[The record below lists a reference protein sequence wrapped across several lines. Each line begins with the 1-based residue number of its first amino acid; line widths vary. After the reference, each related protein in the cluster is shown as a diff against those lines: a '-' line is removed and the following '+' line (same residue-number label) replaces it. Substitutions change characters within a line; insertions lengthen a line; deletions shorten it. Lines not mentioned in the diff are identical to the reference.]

1 MKYKYKSNFT
11 IEKEIDYFTQ
21 MKSFTTKHKLLKEN
35 ILYFYQKAQK
45 IVPRI
50 NLSWNQ
56 NLPIYRTLYNLSLSD
71 YYDEVLQIYFI
82 DSPLHESTVI
92 EVYGRIQHNEREN
105 FVLHVFQ
112 YYNPLPT
119 SSSMVDSVFTRVL
132 FLLTSF
138 WNPYIQRLMSH
149 VTDSLS
155 AFSIF
160 SSKLKI

>member
-56 NLPIYRTLYNLSLSD
+56 NLPIYRTLYNLSLSQIISTNS
-71 YYDEVLQIYFI
+71 YKYILFIVLYM
-82 DSPLHESTVI
+82 
-92 EVYGRIQHNEREN
+92 
-105 FVLHVFQ
+105 
-112 YYNPLPT
+112 NPL
-119 SSSMVDSVFTRVL
+119 
-132 FLLTSF
+132 LLRYMGEYSTMRER
-138 WNPYIQRLMSH
+138 IL
-149 VTDSLS
+149 L
-155 AFSIF
+155 
-160 SSKLKI
+160 

>member
-45 IVPRI
+45 IVPKI

-71 YYDEVLQIYFI
+71 YFDEVLQIYFI
-82 DSPLHESTVI
+82 HSPLHESTII

-105 FVLHVFQ
+105 FALNCFACISVL
-112 YYNPLPT
+112 
-119 SSSMVDSVFTRVL
+119 
-132 FLLTSF
+132 
-138 WNPYIQRLMSH
+138 
-149 VTDSLS
+149 
-155 AFSIF
+155 
-160 SSKLKI
+160 